1 MSNSVIG
8 YNFGAVGTTG
18 DTGGFGPNGKLG
30 PAGPTGATGGIGPTG
45 ASVSEVIVGDLN
57 GDGLQ
62 VKTVYTN
69 GVSVISSDVE
79 GEGTGGGGGIGGI
92 GGNESDAS
100 LGPLGNFVYKLFT
113 EDIGTAGATALVKG
127 LIDGCYIGTIELKTI
142 KGTGGIVVT
151 ENEDEI
157 LVGYRDNKQIVGVT
171 PSTKNQIAY
180 MTGIAG
186 NSAEALPLVRGASGL
201 NYNPEKRSINA
212 VGRKYREV
220 GFRFGMTEVSGGFI
234 NDSTRIIEFNV
245 DPGLHLGTRYVRENQ
260 YGPSGPWGN
269 TWFIDV
275 NEIYAS
281 QIPLLPNASSVEGA
295 SAPFIKINDVTATAD
310 TFEHYFGSGRASS
323 FTLAI
328 KGGSNR
334 PRDDGKTCGVVWP
347 ANWIFPYK
355 VNPVLTTGLDV
366 YQFYSLG
373 KKDTEKRTVWYGVP
387 LKSSS
392 GTDIFFPTY

>member
-79 GEGTGGGGGIGGI
+79 GEGTGGGIGGI

-281 QIPLLPNASSVEGA
+281 QIPLLLNASSVKGA

-328 KGGSNR
+328 N
-334 PRDDGKTCGVVWP
+334 
-347 ANWIFPYK
+347 
-355 VNPVLTTGLDV
+355 
-366 YQFYSLG
+366 
-373 KKDTEKRTVWYGVP
+373 GVP